1 MVQIF
6 SRLKLLLAIF
16 FFPLRSCLARVGIS
30 YDLPS
35 ITNAY
40 YNEKFK
46 SIPTVQ
52 KAVILP
58 HCLIS
63 SKCPARFSKEDG
75 ILCIK
80 CKKCGCG
87 EINALA
93 GELGW
98 QFYIT
103 PSIGFTKRLVQR
115 KTIRAAI
122 GAACNLEI
130 EKGIRSTP
138 INSKGVCLQKNK
150 VLPHIILTARQ
161 DCLNNDIDWEHLK
174 KIIRGERAVIE
185 PEKPVFD
192 QVVPV
197 KTCRR

>member
-1 MVQIF
+1 MIKIC
-6 SRLKLLLAIF
+6 SRLKLLLALF

-40 YNEKFK
+40 YIEKFK
-46 SIPTVQ
+46 SIPAAQ

-63 SKCPARFSKEDG
+63 NKCPARFSKEDG
-75 ILCIK
+75 ILCVK

-93 GELGW
+93 GEQGW

-115 KTIRAAI
+115 KTIRAA
-122 GAACNLEI
+122 CNLEI
-130 EKGIRSTP
+130 ERGIRSTP

-150 VLPHIILTARQ
+150 VLPQIIPTARQ
-161 DCLNNDIDWEHLK
+161 DCLNNEIDWERLK
-174 KIIRGERAVIE
+174 ETIRGEKAAV
-185 PEKPVFD
+185 KS
-192 QVVPV
+192 
-197 KTCRR
+197 